1 MAARP
6 VAAAVLLLSLQLAW
20 WSSSSYLGV
29 PVLADAAVL
38 GRKAAGLLLAMRDGD
53 GDGDDNEPAAESSV
67 NAAGGPGR
75 YAVIFDAGST
85 GTRMHVFRFDNHMD
99 LVGIGHGIEFFA
111 KVYIYIYIQPHPH
124 RIHSIWRQTRFPTCY
139 GLYNVV
145 VGVVWW
151 RMHAGE
157 AWAELIRW

>member
-20 WSSSSYLGV
+20 WSSSYPGV
-29 PVLADAAVL
+29 QVLADAAVL
-38 GRKAAGLLLAMRDGD
+38 GRKAAGLLLAMGD
-53 GDGDDNEPAAESSV
+53 GDGHGDDDNKPAAESSV

-111 KVYIYIYIQPHPH
+111 KVYIDI
-124 RIHSIWRQTRFPTCY
+124 
-139 GLYNVV
+139 
-145 VGVVWW
+145 
-151 RMHAGE
+151 
-157 AWAELIRW
+157 